1 MVAGTGVVDAAG
13 RGMQR
18 GALQLHMWQASL
30 KPPPLIGMVV
40 HRMLIHVVDDG
51 ILHGM
56 TA

>member
-13 RGMQR
+13 RGMQQ
-18 GALQLHMWQASL
+18 GALQLHVWQVSL
-30 KPPPLIGMVV
+30 KPPALIDMVV
-40 HRMLIHVVDDG
+40 HHMLVEVVDDG